1 MNDSKIRRLIM
12 ENLPNTPNGQASK
25 IYLKIAV
32 QQDASSFSENVSDDD
47 FNRNLSWLN
56 SQQCLVVF
64 RDGFVKAT
72 ASGLNSYKLLNKY

>member
-1 MNDSKIRRLIM
+1 MKDSKIRRLIM
-12 ENLPNTPNGQASK
+12 ENLPNTPRGQASK

-32 QQDASSFSENVSDDD
+32 QQDASAFSESITDDD
-47 FNRNLSWLN
+47 FDRNLSWLN

-72 ASGLNSYKLLNKY
+72 ASGLNCYGLINNY

>member
-1 MNDSKIRRLIM
+1 M

>member
-1 MNDSKIRRLIM
+1 MNDNKIRRLIM
-12 ENLPNTPNGQASK
+12 ENLPNTPQGQASK

-32 QQDASSFSENVSDDD
+32 QQDASAFSETVTEDD
-47 FNRNLSWLN
+47 FDRNLSWLN

-72 ASGLNSYKLLNKY
+72 ASGLNGYGLLNNY